1 MVILASL
8 LLTSCVKNY
17 SVTLEPEENFRVE
30 GNLNLNKMIKGFKV
44 TFTVIVPEG
53 KEVDEFTV
61 DGEVKDLEN
70 LRYTLVIT
78 KNHKL
83 KVTFKDIVD
92 NRRTFSLNLGEGL
105 SANVDNISKI
115 KEGTN
120 VLITIDIPEGQE
132 LDELIIDGEVI
143 SGFTGNTYV
152 LEVTKN
158 HVVTAIFKNLTDRG
172 EYNVILGS
180 GLSSG
185 DLLTGLTVGSY
196 VTVIVAIPPG
206 QEIDE
211 FFVDGRKVAVPTG
224 NIYVLT
230 VSRNHSLQVTFKD
243 ITDSDKFFVSLGS
256 GLSSGDS
263 LTGLSLGSRLTILVN
278 VPPGKEID
286 QFLVDGVPASVTSR
300 NTYVLVVSKNHVVS
314 VTFKDIPGQ
323 ERYSVTLGTGLS
335 STDPLTELAPGT
347 RIQVRI
353 NIPEG
358 KEIDQLVVDGVVV
371 TTPTGR
377 TYTITVSKNHVVSVT
392 FKDIGAPSRY
402 SVSLGAGLSSSSPLT
417 SLSAGTKVT
426 INIAI
431 PPGKEINQLI
441 VDGVAVPT
449 PSGNTY
455 VLTISKNHVLSVTFK
470 DVTNEVMMVTF
481 KLNGGTLTGLDEV
494 QAINKGSTVRKP
506 SGDPVK
512 EGHEFIEW
520 RLYGVKY
527 NFSTPVT
534 ENITLVAHYRAEK
547 YQVTFYV
554 GSEQVHSEYIDHG
567 SLLEPYP
574 LEPREGMKG
583 FWLFNGIAYDFSK
596 PVTSPLELQAHY
608 QAEFDITQR
617 MTYGNEDIVIT
628 FSEDVIFGADISD
641 KRAFLEALFIAPIDY
656 SRVNFNTIN
665 ITYENLRLTIAVGND
680 FYYHDHFQV
689 LDYDEGNGNGI
700 VRIPLIIRKDSI
712 KTRDKNLIYQSD
724 LSDYVLKLYVPF
736 AENQAD
742 YTAPIQSK
750 FYSTFAASY
759 DSYSDP
765 VLEHDVTFTCTETG
779 YEKVV
784 KVKHGQKVNRPE
796 EPKKN
801 NAIFVNWL
809 VNGEKFNFNQEIR
822 SNINLTPRWADAES
836 MIKISFDTQSPLYIE
851 PQVIIKGEK
860 PTMPDV
866 MELEGYNFLGWKL
879 SRDDIEF
886 YDFQSPLNLNF
897 ELVAVWEK
905 ILIPVTIN
913 LNGGQGETEVM
924 WPYGD
929 AFSALDL
936 LFNMENPPTKPG
948 YLFGGFKQLFDDEIY
963 LYEPITLDVIWLEG
977 NTTITFNYMYD
988 DRVERVNIAN
998 DIVYM
1003 VLMQLGD
1010 INDILYNAPERPGY
1024 VFGGWYIDE
1033 DYKVPFIVNDKKAF
1047 SSNYYAKWILD
1058 DSEPIR
1064 KYNILFETNGGNHI
1078 DDVEV
1083 EVGKYLDIYEYIP
1096 TKYGYKFDGWY
1107 VDRDLKLPYYPHG
1120 PHYYDHDVML
1130 FAKWVESDTSLG
1142 ELVTIS
1148 FVTNYPVEFE
1158 PIQVSK
1164 GVSLPFD
1171 EIFAIY
1177 LYTFS
1182 LREELKDHTFVGW
1195 FDSSYEHELDLYADV
1210 VFESDTTLYALWKK
1224 CIAISGYLGDKLVF
1238 KEYLKSPERLSEVN
1252 LPNFVLDKYN
1262 LYLDQS
1268 CTNKLL
1274 GSNAYESLVSE
1285 DLTIYLKEKDI
1296 IDIPHIEYNLIL
1308 GDGNVLKINSQYR
1321 AYLDEAFLENIGYGY
1336 IYKNRMMD
1344 GLYTDEAFNTPITV
1358 KNYLDYV
1365 ENGKLN
1371 MYVKWKDVHYIKV
1384 ITNTTDINLFEN
1396 LDTIVVEP
1404 GDTMDDLIEKFNHLD
1419 MSKEG
1424 YRFDGAYLDPDFTQ
1438 SGLDVE
1444 NVDQLIGQTVYV
1456 KWEKLKRVV
1465 VRVDTNGIFR
1475 HHKIVVTDTA
1485 PNLKYEGYRI
1495 IAISETPDFS
1505 SEIDFGNHNL
1515 HEGQVIYVKLAKVYN
1530 VTIYK
1535 NDTEVWREYEVIEGD
1550 IIRDLDKYS
1559 LPPRQDGDQM
1569 ITAWMLNGKDFDLSQ
1584 PFTADVTDC
1593 ELKPSWGPVEY
1604 LTVEFMV
1611 DGTIKEDYTQS
1622 DVLPGTRFTDRTYGL
1637 PQAPYKSGY
1646 TFVYWHIEDGMEFTN
1661 YHNIYSNLILYALY
1675 VANDDKVVVSYNTD
1689 CNVAIPSE
1697 EVRRYQTIDQLSN
1710 YDKFKLTKSGYRFEG
1725 WVYGDGSKVSSND
1738 RITESINLTAYW
1750 VPCETHPVILGFNL
1764 LPPKTLHIP
1773 HNERIYM
1780 SFYYLLIEYGIF
1792 ENQQSYKARS
1802 FKINDVD
1809 VTGSYYSFTEP
1820 DVIYVELYEVGP
1832 ATITFMNGSETYDV
1846 DTTTYD
1852 KQEPFGYLPQ
1862 LDNTENDV
1870 FVCWLY
1876 NGEPVNVDTIVV
1888 GDMTL
1893 HAKFEPKEYIAV
1905 SFITNVTGIE
1915 IEPFQVLKYSTL
1927 DEEQPRPLTKENH
1940 KFKYWAREGETSRFN
1955 FYTEKITGP
1964 ITLVAVWE
1972 EMATYKL
1979 TIDLGDGYETVYM
1992 YFPQNT
1998 SVPLYELEDYYDLN
2012 PNLDYEFTSYTY
2024 MGETKYYQSITIDH
2038 NNIVLKANW
2047 QDRTKVTI
2055 TFKIDGTEHATIK
2068 NMPKNTCIND
2078 NATINMPQD
2087 PTREGYKFLGW
2098 FTAAEVQFDANY
2110 VVTESM
2116 ELHANWG
2123 ELVPVTVTFKTEE
2136 GVHDTRSIY
2145 SNTSISENGLQMPS
2159 TPSKSGWAFLGWYTA
2174 DDVKFNKDSI
2184 VTESIIVTAY
2194 WCWNDMVAVRFLV
2207 DKFFNYEIYMNLHSR
2222 IYDHGLTLPEDPV
2235 KYGYRFTGWVTE
2247 DGNPFDEYYK
2257 IVEPRASF
2265 LIDAQ
2270 FEPKE
2275 MVTLSFVSNVPG
2287 LEIPNAIVEKNEALG
2302 SRKPRLLT
2310 KDNHRFLGWYTV
2322 DDILVNE
2329 DYVVTDNLTIY
2340 AKWEAAETRTLT
2352 VELGEGYD
2360 SVQMYFPV
2368 DFKLKFANLGTYYDI
2383 NLDLNKNFTK
2393 FSGLGYDNLIG
2404 YTVTIQNHFTVN
2416 ATWKD
2421 VTPATITFMVGEE
2434 FYTTM
2439 TIPRNTSVSDNW
2451 YNYWPYNPILA
2462 HHTYRGWLTAN
2473 GEPFDKYTV
2482 ITEDITVY
2490 ANMEQTSFPVTF
2502 IDRGET
2508 YDVHYI
2514 SKGQCFSGW
2523 HHGDDFPA
2531 DPPAPQYHTF
2541 LGWYNADG
2549 VKFTKDTIVN
2559 EAWTV
2564 YAKWQDNTPAF
2575 VTFVNEGA
2583 NYETLEVPKGTAIKN
2598 NSGVNLPEAPTRDGY
2613 KFLGWKTIDEE
2624 VFDINYVVNNSMSV
2638 YASWGDMSPVTLT
2651 FNVDGGFYA
2660 SIDVPGYTSINE
2672 NSGAGISMPSNP
2684 SKDGHRFTCWRTED
2698 DVMFTKD
2705 TIVTG
2710 PMIINARWSGTN
2722 LVTINCVINNYSIG
2736 WFQIYGN
2743 SRITDYTDRSL
2754 PTESA
2759 LYSYQRRQFHQH
2771 TGWEFAD
2778 GTPFD
2783 EYTVVNETI
2792 TVFAKYEPIA
2802 TATISFVTNRAGFT
2816 MNDMTIAKNEPLGDK
2831 YQPITKQNHKFLG
2844 WYTIDD
2850 QEITAEYIVTGD
2862 ITLYAKWEEK
2872 ETHTITVHLRE
2883 GYDSVEMYFPKGE
2896 KLVFSTLRDHYDL
2909 NPNRYYHIDRLDLHG
2924 YGNVIAMYTNNL
2936 NQDCEITANFTD
2948 NTPVMITFMVDDVYY
2963 SSFIVHVNK
2972 KIRNYDRKYIR
2983 NPERA
2988 GYVFKGWKT
2997 STGDIFDDY
3006 TVVTADITVYAYW
3019 EPETP

>member
-1 MVILASL
+1 MRKSIKIFLGIMVILASL

-243 ITDSDKFFVSLGS
+243 ITDSDKFFVSLGD

-392 FKDIGAPSRY
+392 FKDIGAPSKY
-402 SVSLGAGLSSSSPLT
+402 SVSLGSGLSSSSQLT
-417 SLSAGTKVT
+417 GLSAGTKVT
-426 INIAI
+426 ININV
-431 PPGKEINQLI
+431 PSGKEINQLI

-455 VLTISKNHVLSVTFK
+455 VLTVSKNHVLSVTFK
-470 DVTNEVMMVTF
+470 DASNEVMMVTF

-506 SGDPVK
+506 SGDPEK

-547 YQVTFYV
+547 YHVTFYV

-596 PVTSPLELQAHY
+596 PVTHSLELQAHY

-656 SRVNFNTIN
+656 SRVNFETVT
-665 ITYENLRLTIAVGND
+665 ITYENLRLTIAVGED
-680 FYYHDHFQV
+680 FYFHDYFQV

-750 FYSTFAASY
+750 FYSTYAASY

-809 VNGEKFNFNQEIR
+809 VNGEKFDFNQEIR

-851 PQVIIKGEK
+851 PQVIVRGGI

-879 SRDDIEF
+879 SSREIEF
-886 YDFQSPLNLNF
+886 YDFKSALHSNF

-913 LNGGQGETEVM
+913 LNGGQGETEVL
-924 WPYGD
+924 WPYGES
-929 AFSALDL
+929 FSALDVL
-936 LFNMENPPTKPG
+936 LNMENPPTKPG
-948 YLFGGFKQLFDDEIY
+948 YLFGGFKQFFEDEIC

-988 DRVERVNIAN
+988 NRVERVNIAN
-998 DIVYM
+998 DVVYM
-1003 VLMQLGD
+1003 VLMQFGD
-1010 INDILYNAPERPGY
+1010 INDILYNPPERPGY
-1024 VFGGWYIDE
+1024 IFGGWYIDE

-1047 SSNYYAKWILD
+1047 NSNYYAKWILD
-1058 DSEPIR
+1058 DKESVR
-1064 KYNILFETNGGNHI
+1064 KYTIRFDTNGGNHI

-1083 EVGKYLDIYEYIP
+1083 EVGKHLDIYEYIP

-1107 VDRDLKLPYYPHG
+1107 VDRDLKLPYYPYE
-1120 PHYYDHDVML
+1120 PYYYDHDLML
-1130 FAKWVESDTSLG
+1130 FAKWLESDTSLG

-1148 FVTNYPVEFE
+1148 FVTNCPVEFE

-1164 GVSLPFD
+1164 CVPLPFD

-1210 VFESDTTLYALWKK
+1210 VFENDTTLYALWKK
-1224 CIAISGYLGDKLVF
+1224 RIAISGYLGDKLVF
-1238 KEYLKSPERLSEVN
+1238 TEYINSPERLSEVN

-1321 AYLDEAFLENIGYGY
+1321 AYIDEGFLENIGYGY

-1384 ITNTTDINLFEN
+1384 ITNTTDINIFGN
-1396 LDTIVVEP
+1396 LDTIVMEP
-1404 GDTMDDLIEKFNHLD
+1404 GDTMDDLIEKFDHLD

-1424 YRFDGAYLDPDFTQ
+1424 YRFDGAYLDPNFTQ

-1475 HHKIVVTDTA
+1475 HHKIVITDSA
-1485 PNLKYEGYRI
+1485 PDLEYEGYRI

-1535 NDTEVWREYEVIEGD
+1535 NYTEIWREYEVIEGD

-1569 ITAWMLNGKDFDLSQ
+1569 ITGWTLNGNNFDISQ
-1584 PFTADVTDC
+1584 PLTADVTDC
-1593 ELKPSWGPVEY
+1593 ELKPIWGPVEY

-1611 DGTIKEDYTQS
+1611 DSNIKEDYTQS
-1622 DVLPGTRFTDRTYGL
+1622 DVIPGTRFIDRTYGL
-1637 PQAPYKSGY
+1637 RQAPYKSGY
-1646 TFVYWHIEDGMEFTN
+1646 TFVYWQTYDGREFTN
-1661 YHNIYSNLILYALY
+1661 YHYIDNNLVLYALY
-1675 VANDDKVVVSYNTD
+1675 VANDDKVVVSYNTGVD
-1689 CNVAIPSE
+1689 RVVIPSE
-1697 EVRRYQTIDQLSN
+1697 ELRRYQTIYQLSN

-1725 WVYGDGSKVSSND
+1725 WVYENGSRVSYSD
-1738 RITESINLTAYW
+1738 RITENTVISAYW
-1750 VPCETHPVILGFNL
+1750 VPCETYHVSIGFNL
-1764 LPPKTLHIP
+1764 GLESKSLFIPK
-1773 HNERIYM
+1773 NERIYI
-1780 SFYYLLIEYGIF
+1780 SFDLLIEYGFF

-1802 FKINDVD
+1802 FKINGED
-1809 VTGSYYSFTEP
+1809 VTNSYYTVTHITGIF
-1820 DVIYVELYEVGP
+1820 VELYEVGP
-1832 ATITFMNGSETYDV
+1832 AKITFMNGSETYDV
-1846 DTTTYD
+1846 DTTSYN

-1870 FVCWLY
+1870 FVCWLF
-1876 NGEPVNVDTIVV
+1876 NGEPVDVDTIVV
-1888 GDMTL
+1888 GDMIL
-1893 HAKFEPKEYIAV
+1893 YAKFEPKEYITV

-1927 DEEQPRPLTKENH
+1927 GDKQPRPLTSGWS
-1940 KFKYWAREGETSRFN
+1940 KFKYWAKEGETSRFN
-1955 FYTEKITGP
+1955 FYREKITEP

-1972 EMATYKL
+1972 DMPTYQL
-1979 TIDLGDGYETVYM
+1979 TIDLGAGHAPVFM
-1992 YFPQNT
+1992 YFPQNST
-1998 SVPLYELEDYYDLN
+1998 VPLYELENYYDLN
-2012 PNLDYEFTSYTY
+2012 PNLDYEFISYTY
-2024 MGETKYYQSITIDH
+2024 MGETMYYHSITMDRDIT
-2038 NNIVLKANW
+2038 IQANW

-2055 TFKIDGTEHATIK
+2055 TFKIDNTEHATIK

-2078 NATINMPQD
+2078 HETISMPEN
-2087 PTREGYKFLGW
+2087 PIRENYKFLGW
-2098 FTAAEVQFDANY
+2098 ETAEHDAFDENYVVASSITVYARWEYMVATITFKNYEATYTTIDITKYTSISEHTNLSLPEEPSRAGHKFLGWKTEDDEVFDANY
-2110 VVTESM
+2110 KVNKSITVSAT
-2116 ELHANWG
+2116 WG
-2123 ELVPVTVTFKTEE
+2123 EMTPVTITFMTEDGEHDAKTIPAYTSINENSAGGIEMPSNPFKT
-2136 GVHDTRSIY
+2136 GYYFRC
-2145 SNTSISENGLQMPS
+2145 
-2159 TPSKSGWAFLGWYTA
+2159 WRTA
-2174 DDVKFNKDSI
+2174 DDVRFTKDTI
-2184 VTESIIVTAY
+2184 VTESITVTAY
-2194 WCWNDMVAVRFLV
+2194 WSGKIEKTLTFVCN
-2207 DKFFNYEIYMNLHSR
+2207 NYTIHYIYVFDQSRVIDYANL
-2222 IYDHGLTLPEDPV
+2222 DLPSPTKRDL
-2235 KYGYRFTGWVTE
+2235 YQFTGWVTE
-2247 DGNPFDEYYK
+2247 DGTPFDEYY
-2257 IVEPRASF
+2257 
-2265 LIDAQ
+2265 
-2270 FEPKE
+2270 
-2275 MVTLSFVSNVPG
+2275 
-2287 LEIPNAIVEKNEALG
+2287 
-2302 SRKPRLLT
+2302 
-2310 KDNHRFLGWYTV
+2310 
-2322 DDILVNE
+2322 
-2329 DYVVTDNLTIY
+2329 VVMD
-2340 AKWEAAETRTLT
+2340 
-2352 VELGEGYD
+2352 
-2360 SVQMYFPV
+2360 
-2368 DFKLKFANLGTYYDI
+2368 
-2383 NLDLNKNFTK
+2383 
-2393 FSGLGYDNLIG
+2393 
-2404 YTVTIQNHFTVN
+2404 H
-2416 ATWKD
+2416 
-2421 VTPATITFMVGEE
+2421 
-2434 FYTTM
+2434 M
-2439 TIPRNTSVSDNW
+2439 TI
-2451 YNYWPYNPILA
+2451 
-2462 HHTYRGWLTAN
+2462 H
-2473 GEPFDKYTV
+2473 
-2482 ITEDITVY
+2482 
-2490 ANMEQTSFPVTF
+2490 
-2502 IDRGET
+2502 
-2508 YDVHYI
+2508 
-2514 SKGQCFSGW
+2514 
-2523 HHGDDFPA
+2523 
-2531 DPPAPQYHTF
+2531 
-2541 LGWYNADG
+2541 
-2549 VKFTKDTIVN
+2549 
-2559 EAWTV
+2559 
-2564 YAKWQDNTPAF
+2564 
-2575 VTFVNEGA
+2575 
-2583 NYETLEVPKGTAIKN
+2583 
-2598 NSGVNLPEAPTRDGY
+2598 
-2613 KFLGWKTIDEE
+2613 
-2624 VFDINYVVNNSMSV
+2624 
-2638 YASWGDMSPVTLT
+2638 
-2651 FNVDGGFYA
+2651 
-2660 SIDVPGYTSINE
+2660 
-2672 NSGAGISMPSNP
+2672 
-2684 SKDGHRFTCWRTED
+2684 
-2698 DVMFTKD
+2698 
-2705 TIVTG
+2705 
-2710 PMIINARWSGTN
+2710 
-2722 LVTINCVINNYSIG
+2722 
-2736 WFQIYGN
+2736 
-2743 SRITDYTDRSL
+2743 
-2754 PTESA
+2754 
-2759 LYSYQRRQFHQH
+2759 
-2771 TGWEFAD
+2771 
-2778 GTPFD
+2778 
-2783 EYTVVNETI
+2783 
-2792 TVFAKYEPIA
+2792 AKYEALALA
-2802 TATISFVTNRAGFT
+2802 TVSFVTNRDGFV
-2816 MNDMTIAKNEPLGDK
+2816 MNDMTVI
-2831 YQPITKQNHKFLG
+2831 
-2844 WYTIDD
+2844 
-2850 QEITAEYIVTGD
+2850 
-2862 ITLYAKWEEK
+2862 
-2872 ETHTITVHLRE
+2872 
-2883 GYDSVEMYFPKGE
+2883 KGE
-2896 KLVFSTLRDHYDL
+2896 ALGQK
-2909 NPNRYYHIDRLDLHG
+2909 
-2924 YGNVIAMYTNNL
+2924 
-2936 NQDCEITANFTD
+2936 
-2948 NTPVMITFMVDDVYY
+2948 
-2963 SSFIVHVNK
+2963 
-2972 KIRNYDRKYIR
+2972 
-2983 NPERA
+2983 
-2988 GYVFKGWKT
+2988 
-2997 STGDIFDDY
+2997 
-3006 TVVTADITVYAYW
+3006 
-3019 EPETP
+3019 